1 MKNLKLT
8 LIVAMLAVV
17 TVASAQM
24 RLGVKGGVNASNF
37 YGSELNDN
45 NAKIGFNIGLS
56 ADYDFAYNMGIQTGL
71 FYTTKGFKFKQ
82 SISEFTSNLVYLQIP
97 VHLAYK
103 IDVTPGTR
111 VFLHGGPYLAYGV
124 GGSNSFKLGR
134 DEISPSKVFG
144 DNGLKSFD
152 AGLGIGAGIELGQLF
167 FDLGW
172 DAGLL
177 DIVKSDSFVKN
188 FISKDVSLKNQSAY
202 LSVGFKF

>member
-24 RLGVKGGVNASNF
+24 RVGVKGGVNASNF

-82 SISEFTSNLVYLQIP
+82 SSLEFSDNLAYLQVPI
-97 VHLAYK
+97 HLAYK
-103 IDVTPGTR
+103 VDVTPGTR

-124 GGSNSFKLGR
+124 GGKRSLSVGSLER
-134 DEISPSKVFG
+134 SSDKVFG
-144 DNGLKSFD
+144 SGAGQYKAFD

-172 DAGLL
+172 DAGL
-177 DIVKSDSFVKN
+177 VN
-188 FISKDVSLKNQSAY
+188 ISQASSGTRKNQSAY